1 MTSLDR
7 EAEVERSPLYISP
20 GYVAGPGE
28 LVVLFAGCLVMLG
41 LMFLM
46 LNDVIDVPPVPQE
59 LVLQRAHVTQ
69 PLDSSRST
77 AYLYIKV
84 GGGEDSYD
92 YVIRMFNDDAQSL
105 NVKKF
110 QALWVGVDPH
120 GDSRFVWSLYDDRL
134 KLMLGEQS
142 IVDKA
147 VYDCY
152 SNWFMAVVWFLGF
165 CWCAFNMLRCGIWNR
180 YYYKR
185 A

>member
-1 MTSLDR
+1 
-7 EAEVERSPLYISP
+7 
-20 GYVAGPGE
+20 
-28 LVVLFAGCLVMLG
+28 
-41 LMFLM
+41 
-46 LNDVIDVPPVPQE
+46 
-59 LVLQRAHVTQ
+59 
-69 PLDSSRST
+69 
-77 AYLYIKV
+77 
-84 GGGEDSYD
+84 
-92 YVIRMFNDDAQSL
+92 MFNDDAQSL

-120 GDSRFVWSLYDDRL
+120 SDSRFVWSLYDDRL

>member
-1 MTSLDR
+1 M
-7 EAEVERSPLYISP
+7 ERSPLYISP

-84 GGGEDSYD
+84 G
-92 YVIRMFNDDAQSL
+92 VVRMVMITL
-105 NVKKF
+105 
-110 QALWVGVDPH
+110 LGC
-120 GDSRFVWSLYDDRL
+120 
-134 KLMLGEQS
+134 LM
-142 IVDKA
+142 
-147 VYDCY
+147 
-152 SNWFMAVVWFLGF
+152 M
-165 CWCAFNMLRCGIWNR
+165 MLRV
-180 YYYKR
+180 
-185 A
+185 